1 MEYLKKSAE
10 SVGMG
15 DRFETE
21 YLAAQE
27 RQILR
32 AEQRKPI
39 DQARASINRTDRF
52 IQETDAYLMKNSP
65 SEQYLKDRESF
76 IIPKPV
82 PLEDEDKN
90 RYAKGYVP
98 NFAIDPTAISA
109 AKLREKREAGSD
121 SIPTFTMY
129 NNKPMVYDAKT
140 QTPASAIRDHAFE
153 GGYEGVVKRQFGSN
167 ASKNIVANMAYKMP
181 KDGMAKTNSANNSGP
196 VFNINFSP
204 QTTYSSQRNGDI
216 PNFANITK
224 KYDTMIAD
232 MRTSLKTVWDKYGS
246 LDNIT
251 KSNIRD
257 GKLNSGTPRTK
268 RTLQSINII

>member
-1 MEYLKKSAE
+1 
-10 SVGMG
+10 
-15 DRFETE
+15 
-21 YLAAQE
+21 
-27 RQILR
+27 
-32 AEQRKPI
+32 
-39 DQARASINRTDRF
+39 
-52 IQETDAYLMKNSP
+52 
-65 SEQYLKDRESF
+65 
-76 IIPKPV
+76 
-82 PLEDEDKN
+82 
-90 RYAKGYVP
+90 
-98 NFAIDPTAISA
+98 
-109 AKLREKREAGSD
+109 
-121 SIPTFTMY
+121 
-129 NNKPMVYDAKT
+129 
-140 QTPASAIRDHAFE
+140 
-153 GGYEGVVKRQFGSN
+153 
-167 ASKNIVANMAYKMP
+167 MAYKMP

-204 QTTYSSQRNGDI
+204 QTTYSSQRNGDV